1 MADSTK
7 ELINKLESQAARVLE
22 EKANTEALF
31 SSIGEGVIATD
42 IHGTIIRVN
51 KPALAILGFQKSELV
66 GHWFSEAVTAVN
78 EDGSIIDNRQRP
90 ISKAF
95 LTGRTITERVNY
107 MRKNG
112 NIIPV
117 LCNVS
122 PVLLRGK
129 PIGAIMVFRDISD
142 DMQNDRLKMDF
153 IGIASHQLR
162 TPLTAVVTYAHMLE
176 ENFGGKLSDI
186 QQSFVSVIITASR
199 RMNELIGTLLNITRI
214 EAGNIRIDPKP
225 TQVANIIQEI
235 IDEIK
240 PEADG
245 KRIKL
250 KLENK
255 SKQEQIKTDRL
266 LVHEVFSNLISNS
279 VKYTPPGGNI
289 LITINERYNDIII
302 SVKDNGYGIPIGD
315 QRFIFTKFFRST
327 TAMKHDVTGTGL
339 GLYLTKI
346 LVDNLG
352 GDIWFKSIKNKGA
365 TFFVSLP
372 KSSLERKLG
381 QFKLEI

>member
-7 ELINKLESQAARVLE
+7 ELISKLESQAAGALE

-31 SSIGEGVIATD
+31 ASIGEGVIATD
-42 IHGTIIRVN
+42 MHGTIIRVN
-51 KPALAILGFQKSELV
+51 KPALAILGFRKSELV
-66 GHWFSEAVTAVN
+66 GHWFSEAVAAVN
-78 EDGSIIDNRQRP
+78 QDGSIIDNRQRP
-90 ISKAF
+90 MSKAF
-95 LTGRTITERVNY
+95 LTGRTITERIYY

-186 QQSFVSVIITASR
+186 QQSFVNVIITASR

-225 TQVANIIQEI
+225 TQIVNIIQEI
-235 IDEIK
+235 VDEIK
-240 PEADG
+240 LEADS

-266 LVHEVFSNLISNS
+266 LVHEVFSNLLSNS

-302 SVKDNGYGIPIGD
+302 SVKDNGYGIPIED
-315 QRFIFTKFFRST
+315 QRFIFTKFFRSA
-327 TAMKHDVTGTGL
+327 TAMKRDVTGTGL

-352 GDIWFKSIKNKGA
+352 GEIWFKSIKNKGT

-372 KSSLERKLG
+372 KSSLEKKSG
-381 QFKLEI
+381 QFRLEI

>member
-302 SVKDNGYGIPIGD
+302 SVKDNGYGIPIED

-352 GDIWFKSIKNKGA
+352 GEIWFKSIKNKGA

-372 KSSLERKLG
+372 KSSLERKSG